1 MRRRCSNV
9 FVLFTHAGCID
20 GCLFGHIYHLGEKCE
35 RGKNRKRTFSSGKY
49 SYLSPVVVVVVTVTK
64 PCNNTHWLHPFL
76 STQGQLKIIIAY
88 IQIMASMPGVMESVP
103 WPETFTSFTVPF
115 TAVNFNFMGIFA
127 QSSCGLSLRFPQQF
141 VVQMSLPLFLAMSA
155 GIALCMSNIVGK
167 KEMKQHRS
175 AQATKILL
183 LLILFVYPGLCTG
196 VFTMFRVSDGG

>member
-20 GCLFGHIYHLGEKCE
+20 GCLFGHIYHLGEKWE
-35 RGKNRKRTFSSGKY
+35 RRKNRKRAFSSGKY
-49 SYLSPVVVVVVTVTK
+49 NDFSPVVVVTVTK
-64 PCNNTHWLHPFL
+64 PCNNTHWLHLFL
-76 STQGQLKIIIAY
+76 PTQGQLKIIIAY

-167 KEMKQHRS
+167 TEMKQHRS

-196 VFTMFRVSDGG
+196 VFTMFRVSGAG